1 MENGGKVI
9 ACGVDACKAFVIKGE
24 EVKLVEGEVY
34 NIKITTLHDL
44 KLSNAILVERTKE

>member
-1 MENGGKVI
+1 MIQIGTQVI
-9 ACGVDACKAFVIKGE
+9 YQ
-24 EVKLVEGEVY
+24 GEVY